1 MNRPSVH
8 PPISPI
14 PDLAA
19 WAQRLGQLARQ
30 PLEFCENFPIIAQRF
45 EAWWAHEVLDRPL
58 FLATAN
64 PHPSRPITRR
74 LELLEQPEAWFQA
87 KLADMLQVHRVGDS
101 LPYIRADFGAV
112 LLSGLLGGHREI
124 GADTGWTHAF
134 IDEDWSNAPDWAIA
148 DDNAYWNLLLELVDR
163 VAEDAPGRYLV
174 CTPDLGGSADVLLTL
189 RGSEQL
195 CLDVV
200 IQPARIQAAVD
211 AMYESWRRAFVE
223 LYRRTVNRGVGL
235 IHWLGLWSDQPY
247 MIPACDFN
255 ALIGPRHFES
265 LLLPDIAR
273 QAATAGRAVFH
284 LDGPDAA
291 RHIDALL
298 EVPEIQAIQF
308 TPGAGTPSAL
318 AWVEMFRKIQDK
330 GRSVLAICPPDEVLA
345 LCDALRP
352 EGLAIMIDQAMT
364 PDKLDSLFDQLCR

>member
-1 MNRPSVH
+1 M
-8 PPISPI
+8 
-14 PDLAA
+14 
-19 WAQRLGQLARQ
+19 
-30 PLEFCENFPIIAQRF
+30 
-45 EAWWAHEVLDRPL
+45 LDRPL

-64 PHPSRPITRR
+64 PDPKRPITRR

-87 KLADMLQVHRVGDS
+87 KSADMLQWHRVSDT
-101 LPYIRADFGAV
+101 LPQIRVDFGAV

-134 IDEDWSNAPDWAIA
+134 INEDWSNAPDWTIA
-148 DDNAYWNLLLELVDR
+148 DDNPYWNLLLELVDR
-163 VAEDAPGRYLV
+163 AAEDAPGRYLV

-200 IQPARIQAAVD
+200 IQPEHIQAAVD
-211 AMYESWRRAFVE
+211 AIYESWRRAFVE
-223 LYRRTVNRGVGL
+223 LHQRTVNRGVGL
-235 IHWLGLWSDQPY
+235 VHWLGLWSDQPY

-255 ALIGPRHFES
+255 ALIGPEHFES

-308 TPGAGTPSAL
+308 TPGAGTPSVL
-318 AWVEMFRKIQDK
+318 AWVEMFRKIQNK

-345 LCDALRP
+345 LCDALQP

-364 PDKLDSLFDQLCR
+364 PDELDGLFAQLCRRYSC